1 MLVLVLNALMPLA
14 AQAMAASTPGS
25 QWQEICTSTGMVRLP
40 LDDSEHHPADSGAG
54 QSQDCP
60 YCNLHAGHAGLPP
73 AAIDPVAI
81 LPLREMPPAFFQ
93 AAHTSSVWLAAQS
106 RAPPSLN

>member
-1 MLVLVLNALMPLA
+1 MLVLVLNALMPLTV
-14 AQAMAASTPGS
+14 QAMAASAERS
-25 QWQEICTSTGMVRLP
+25 QWQEICTSIGMVRLP
-40 LDDSEHHPADSGAG
+40 LDDSDRHPADPVAG

-73 AAIDPVAI
+73 AAIDPVIA

-93 AAHTSSVWLAAQS
+93 AAHTSSVWLTAQS
-106 RAPPSLN
+106 RAPPILA

>member
-73 AAIDPVAI
+73 AAIDPALVQVTVWPAAEQDQPA
-81 LPLREMPPAFFQ
+81 PLK
-93 AAHTSSVWLAAQS
+93 LA
-106 RAPPSLN
+106 